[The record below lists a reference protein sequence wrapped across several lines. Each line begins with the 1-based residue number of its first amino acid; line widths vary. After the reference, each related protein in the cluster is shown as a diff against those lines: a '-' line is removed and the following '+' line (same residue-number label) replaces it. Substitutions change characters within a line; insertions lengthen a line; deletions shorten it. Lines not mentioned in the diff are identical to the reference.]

1 MKNILKLIRRFVI
14 TIILS
19 IFLLL
24 FLNIFLF
31 EFIFFKYSTDDSPS
45 DKTFEIAKMIKY
57 IFCQIKKF
65 PI

>member
-24 FLNIFLF
+24 FLNNVLF
-31 EFIFFKYSTDDSPS
+31 NLNLLNLQLSFI
-45 DKTFEIAKMIKY
+45 
-57 IFCQIKKF
+57 
-65 PI
+65 